1 MGAHPCQQ
9 RGGLDGLGHV
19 VHCARLQAAF
29 SVGNDV
35 ERGHEDHRYLAG
47 LWRGTQG
54 RQHLVAVH
62 LRHHHV
68 KQDDVGHRL
77 GVGDLQGPLPRV
89 GHAHVVVRAQQLA
102 DDGQVFAVSSTTRT
116 VLSRALSSVGKNMVG
131 VLSGYHAENFLWCK
145 CMLLPLQE
153 LTSFPWCGG
162 RVAHRIHALPP
173 QHLSGRGTPF

>member
-54 RQHLVAVH
+54 RQHLVAFH

-77 GVGDLQGPLPRV
+77 GVGDLQRPLPRV

-102 DDGQVFAVSSTTRT
+102 DDGQVFA
-116 VLSRALSSVGKNMVG
+116 G
-131 VLSGYHAENFLWCK
+131 VVDDQDRSEQGFVI
-145 CMLLPLQE
+145 
-153 LTSFPWCGG
+153 G
-162 RVAHRIHALPP
+162 RQKH
-173 QHLSGRGTPF
+173 GRGAFGLPRREFSLV

>member
-1 MGAHPCQQ
+1 MGAHPRQQ
-9 RGGLDGLGHV
+9 HGGLDGLGHV
-19 VHCARLQAAF
+19 VHRACLQAAF
-29 SVGNDV
+29 FVRDGV
-35 ERGHEDHRYLAG
+35 EGGHEDHRDLAG
-47 LWRGTQG
+47 LRRGTQG
-54 RQHLVAVH
+54 SQHLVAVH

-102 DDGQVFAVSSTTRT
+102 DDGQVFAVSSTTGT

-173 QHLSGRGTPF
+173 QHLSGRGPPF